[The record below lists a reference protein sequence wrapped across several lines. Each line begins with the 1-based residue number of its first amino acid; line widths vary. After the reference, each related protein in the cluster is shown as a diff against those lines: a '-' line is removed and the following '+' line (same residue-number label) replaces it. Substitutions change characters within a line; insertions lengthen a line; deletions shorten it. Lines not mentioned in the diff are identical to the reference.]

1 MNSDLEGWDWI
12 VLSFYFIS
20 LILVA
25 VWVTLKKNK
34 NTEDYFLAGRNVGW
48 FVIGAS
54 IFASNIGSE
63 HVVGLAGTG
72 YESGAPMAHYELH
85 AWIVLLLGWLF
96 LPFYIRS
103 GAFTMPE
110 FLEKRFDAGSRWF
123 LSVFSLIAYV
133 LTKVSVTI
141 YAGGI
146 VVSELLGIDFWIGA
160 IGVVVFTG
168 IYTIIGGMKAVIY
181 TETLQAIVLIIGS
194 IIITY
199 LGLEAVGG
207 WDSLTEIVVRESP
220 QHFNMWRPM
229 NDPDFPWTGLL
240 FGGTIVG
247 VWYWCT
253 DQYIVQ
259 RTLAANNIK
268 IGRRGAIFGAYLK
281 LLPIFI
287 FLIPGIIAFALSV
300 EDPVKYSIIKAD
312 RAFPMLVKELLPIGL
327 KGLVA
332 GGLMAALMSS
342 LASVFN
348 SCSTIF
354 TIDIYKKLKPKES
367 EKKLLN
373 IGKFAT
379 VIIVLLGI
387 AWIPIMDKIGGGVMY
402 QYLQNVQSYI
412 APPVAAVFLLGII
425 WKRVNSK
432 AAITTLL
439 AGLFLLVVR
448 LSAEIY
454 YNPNTNILVNSIE
467 TVDNNKKY
475 KLSVTVE
482 NNGFHDIQWEN
493 QKIWKEK
500 AKQKSFL
507 KFVDDE
513 GNNKSTNLAYLTNY
527 NLAETITIGNR
538 VYIEKNKKLKF
549 DIFYE
554 AKNGFI
560 DFKNFHIDN
569 KKGFISDKNTKITY
583 NLKIKKPQTIANG
596 FLFEFARINFSHM
609 AILMFIFSILLCISV
624 TLSTTEP
631 EYSKIVGLSF
641 GTLTKEQKVENKNSY
656 EKIDLILSLILVI
669 IVIVILNY
677 FTG

>member
-1 MNSDLEGWDWI
+1 MTTVLERLDWI
-12 VLSFYFIS
+12 VLGIYFLA

-25 VWVTLKKNK
+25 VWVVLQKNK

-72 YESGAPMAHYELH
+72 FESGTPMAHYELH

-110 FLEKRFDAGSRWF
+110 FLEKRFDSKSRWF
-123 LSVFSLIAYV
+123 LSLFSLIAYV

-146 VVSELLGIDFWIGA
+146 VVSELLGIPFWYGA

-168 IYTIIGGMKAVIY
+168 MYTVIGGMKAVIY
-181 TETLQAIVLIIGS
+181 TETLQAIILILGS
-194 IIITY
+194 IIITF
-199 LGLEAVGG
+199 LGLQEVGG
-207 WDSLTEIVVRESP
+207 WAELRNTVIAASP
-220 QHFNMWRPM
+220 DHFNMWRPM
-229 NDPDFPWTGLL
+229 SDPDFPWTGLL

-247 VWYWCT
+247 IWYWCT

-287 FLIPGIIAFALSV
+287 FLIPGIIAFALSIQNPEV
-300 EDPVKYSIIKAD
+300 FSIEKAD
-312 RAFPMLVKELLPIGL
+312 RAFPMLVKTLLPVGL

-354 TIDIYKKLKPKES
+354 TIDIYKKLKPNES

-373 IGKFAT
+373 IGKLATT
-379 VIIVLLGI
+379 VIVILGI
-387 AWIPIMDKIGGGVMY
+387 IWIPIMEKIGGGVMY

-412 APPVAAVFLLGII
+412 APPVAAVFILGII
-425 WKRVNSK
+425 WKRVNSQ
-432 AAITTLL
+432 AAITTLM
-439 AGLFLLVVR
+439 AGLVLLIIR
-448 LSAEIY
+448 LSSEIY
-454 YNPNTNILVNSIE
+454 FQPEISSNTI
-467 TVDNNKKY
+467 VDSY
-475 KLSVTVE
+475 M
-482 NNGFHDIQWEN
+482 
-493 QKIWKEK
+493 
-500 AKQKSFL
+500 
-507 KFVDDE
+507 FV
-513 GNNKSTNLAYLTNY
+513 
-527 NLAETITIGNR
+527 
-538 VYIEKNKKLKF
+538 
-549 DIFYE
+549 
-554 AKNGFI
+554 
-560 DFKNFHIDN
+560 
-569 KKGFISDKNTKITY
+569 
-583 NLKIKKPQTIANG
+583 
-596 FLFEFARINFSHM
+596 FATINFSHM
-609 AILMFIFSILLCISV
+609 AILMFIFSILLCVGV

-641 GTLTKEQKVENKNSY
+641 GTLTKEQRIENKNSY
-656 EKIDLILSLILVI
+656 ETIDIVLSVTLVI
-669 IVIVILNY
+669 IVVAILSY

>member
-1 MNSDLEGWDWI
+1 
-12 VLSFYFIS
+12 
-20 LILVA
+20 
-25 VWVTLKKNK
+25 
-34 NTEDYFLAGRNVGW
+34 
-48 FVIGAS
+48 
-54 IFASNIGSE
+54 
-63 HVVGLAGTG
+63 
-72 YESGAPMAHYELH
+72 MAHYELH

-110 FLEKRFDAGSRWF
+110 FLEKRFDSKSRWF
-123 LSVFSLIAYV
+123 LSLFSLIAYV

-146 VVSELLGIDFWIGA
+146 VVSELLGIPFWYGA

-168 IYTIIGGMKAVIY
+168 MYTVIGGMKAVIY
-181 TETLQAIVLIIGS
+181 TETLQAIILILGS

-199 LGLEAVGG
+199 LGLQEVGG
-207 WDSLTEIVVRESP
+207 WAELRNTVVAASP
-220 QHFNMWRPM
+220 DHFNMWRPM
-229 NDPDFPWTGLL
+229 SDPDFPWTGLL

-287 FLIPGIIAFALSV
+287 FLIPGIIAFALSIQNPEV
-300 EDPVKYSIIKAD
+300 FSIEKAD
-312 RAFPMLVKELLPIGL
+312 RAFPMLVKTLLPVGL

-354 TIDIYKKLKPKES
+354 TIDIYKKLKPNES

-373 IGKFAT
+373 IGKLATT
-379 VIIVLLGI
+379 VIVILGI
-387 AWIPIMDKIGGGVMY
+387 IWIPIMEKIGGGVMY

-412 APPVAAVFLLGII
+412 APPVAAVFILGIV

-432 AAITTLL
+432 AAITTLM
-439 AGLFLLVVR
+439 AGLVLLIIR
-448 LSAEIY
+448 LSSEIY
-454 YNPNTNILVNSIE
+454 FQPEISSNTI
-467 TVDNNKKY
+467 VDSY
-475 KLSVTVE
+475 M
-482 NNGFHDIQWEN
+482 
-493 QKIWKEK
+493 
-500 AKQKSFL
+500 
-507 KFVDDE
+507 FV
-513 GNNKSTNLAYLTNY
+513 
-527 NLAETITIGNR
+527 
-538 VYIEKNKKLKF
+538 
-549 DIFYE
+549 
-554 AKNGFI
+554 
-560 DFKNFHIDN
+560 
-569 KKGFISDKNTKITY
+569 
-583 NLKIKKPQTIANG
+583 
-596 FLFEFARINFSHM
+596 FATINFSHM
-609 AILMFIFSILLCISV
+609 AILMFIFSILLCVGV

-641 GTLTKEQKVENKNSY
+641 GTLTKEQRVENKNSY
-656 EKIDLILSLILVI
+656 ETIDVILSVTLVI
-669 IVIVILNY
+669 IVVAILSY

>member
-1 MNSDLEGWDWI
+1 MTTVLETLDWF
-12 VLSFYFIS
+12 VLGAYFFA

-25 VWVTLKKNK
+25 VWVVAQKNK

-72 YESGAPMAHYELH
+72 FESGAPMAHYELH

-110 FLEKRFDAGSRWF
+110 FLEKRFDSRSRWF
-123 LSVFSLIAYV
+123 LSLFSLVAYV

-146 VVSELLGIDFWIGA
+146 VVSELLGIPFWYGA

-168 IYTIIGGMKAVIY
+168 IYTVIGGMKAVIY
-181 TETLQAIVLIIGS
+181 TETLQAIVLILGS
-194 IIITY
+194 VIITY
-199 LGLEAVGG
+199 LGLQEVGG
-207 WDSLTEIVVRESP
+207 WNELRNIVIAESP
-220 QHFNMWRPM
+220 DHFNMWRPM
-229 NDPDFPWTGLL
+229 TDPDFPWTGLL

-287 FLIPGIIAFALSV
+287 FLIPGIIAFALSIK
-300 EDPVKYSIIKAD
+300 DPAVFSIEKAD
-312 RAFPMLVKELLPIGL
+312 RAFPMLVKTLLPVGL

-354 TIDIYKKLKPKES
+354 TIDIYKKLRPLES

-373 IGKFAT
+373 IGKIATT
-379 VIIVLLGI
+379 VIVILGI
-387 AWIPIMDKIGGGVMY
+387 IWIPIMEKIGGGVMY

-412 APPVAAVFLLGII
+412 APPVTAVFLLGII
-425 WKRVNSK
+425 WKRVNAE

-439 AGLFLLVVR
+439 AGLILLILR
-448 LSAEIY
+448 LGSEIY
-454 YNPNTNILVNSIE
+454 YQPMIASGE
-467 TVDNNKKY
+467 FVDNFMFAFA
-475 KLSVTVE
+475 TV
-482 NNGFHDIQWEN
+482 
-493 QKIWKEK
+493 
-500 AKQKSFL
+500 
-507 KFVDDE
+507 
-513 GNNKSTNLAYLTNY
+513 
-527 NLAETITIGNR
+527 
-538 VYIEKNKKLKF
+538 
-549 DIFYE
+549 
-554 AKNGFI
+554 
-560 DFKNFHIDN
+560 
-569 KKGFISDKNTKITY
+569 
-583 NLKIKKPQTIANG
+583 
-596 FLFEFARINFSHM
+596 NFSHM
-609 AILMFIFSILLCISV
+609 AILMFIFSVLLCITVSIL
-624 TLSTTEP
+624 TSP
-631 EYSKIVGLSF
+631 PDYSKISGLSY
-641 GTLTKEQKVENKNSY
+641 GTLTANHRKENSESY
-656 EKIDLILSLILVI
+656 DTVDVILSIILII
-669 IVIVILNY
+669 IVVAILSY
-677 FTG
+677 FTA

>member
-1 MNSDLEGWDWI
+1 MTTVLETLDWF
-12 VLSFYFIS
+12 VLGGYFFA

-25 VWVTLKKNK
+25 VWVAVQKNK

-72 YESGAPMAHYELH
+72 FESGTPMAHYELH

-110 FLEKRFDAGSRWF
+110 FLEKRFDSRSRWF
-123 LSVFSLIAYV
+123 LSLFSLVAYV

-146 VVSELLGIDFWIGA
+146 VVSELLGIPFWYGA

-168 IYTIIGGMKAVIY
+168 IYTVIGGMKAVIY
-181 TETLQAIVLIIGS
+181 TETLQAIVLILGS
-194 IIITY
+194 LIITY
-199 LGLEAVGG
+199 LGLQEVGG
-207 WDSLTEIVVRESP
+207 WNELRNIVVAESP
-220 QHFNMWRPM
+220 NHFNMWRPM
-229 NDPDFPWTGLL
+229 TDPDFPWTGLL

-247 VWYWCT
+247 IWYWCT

-287 FLIPGIIAFALSV
+287 FLIPGIIAFALSIK
-300 EDPVKYSIIKAD
+300 DPAIFSIEKAD
-312 RAFPMLVKELLPIGL
+312 RAFPMLVKTLLPVGL

-354 TIDIYKKLKPKES
+354 TIDIYKKLRPLES
-367 EKKLLN
+367 EKNLLN
-373 IGKFAT
+373 VGKIATT
-379 VIIVLLGI
+379 VIVILGI
-387 AWIPIMDKIGGGVMY
+387 IWIPIMEKIGGGVMY

-412 APPVAAVFLLGII
+412 APPVTAVFLLGII
-425 WKRVNSK
+425 WKRVNAK

-439 AGLFLLVVR
+439 SGLILLILR
-448 LSAEIY
+448 LGSEIY
-454 YNPNTNILVNSIE
+454 YQPVIASGQV
-467 TVDNNKKY
+467 
-475 KLSVTVE
+475 
-482 NNGFHDIQWEN
+482 
-493 QKIWKEK
+493 
-500 AKQKSFL
+500 
-507 KFVDDE
+507 
-513 GNNKSTNLAYLTNY
+513 
-527 NLAETITIGNR
+527 
-538 VYIEKNKKLKF
+538 
-549 DIFYE
+549 
-554 AKNGFI
+554 
-560 DFKNFHIDN
+560 IDN
-569 KKGFISDKNTKITY
+569 FM
-583 NLKIKKPQTIANG
+583 
-596 FLFEFARINFSHM
+596 FAFATVNFSHM
-609 AILMFIFSILLCISV
+609 AILMFIFSVLLCVSVSILTRPPDYTKIS
-624 TLSTTEP
+624 
-631 EYSKIVGLSF
+631 GLSY
-641 GTLTKEQKVENKNSY
+641 GTLNANQRKENSESY
-656 EKIDLILSLILVI
+656 DTVDIILSIILII
-669 IVIVILNY
+669 IVVSILSY

>member
-1 MNSDLEGWDWI
+1 LTTVLETLDWF
-12 VLSFYFIS
+12 VLGGYFFA

-25 VWVTLKKNK
+25 IWVAVQKNK

-72 YESGAPMAHYELH
+72 FETGTPMAHYELH

-110 FLEKRFDAGSRWF
+110 FLEKRFDSRSRWF
-123 LSVFSLIAYV
+123 LSLFSLVAYV

-146 VVSELLGIDFWIGA
+146 VVSELLGIPFWYGA

-168 IYTIIGGMKAVIY
+168 IYTVIGGMKAVIY
-181 TETLQAIVLIIGS
+181 TETLQAIVLILGS
-194 IIITY
+194 VIITY
-199 LGLEAVGG
+199 LGLQEVGG
-207 WDSLTEIVVRESP
+207 WSELRNIVIAESP
-220 QHFNMWRPM
+220 DHFNMWRPM
-229 NDPDFPWTGLL
+229 TDPNFPWTGLL

-287 FLIPGIIAFALSV
+287 FLIPGIIAFALSIK
-300 EDPVKYSIIKAD
+300 DPAIFSIEKAD
-312 RAFPMLVKELLPIGL
+312 RAFPMLVKTLLPVGL

-354 TIDIYKKLKPKES
+354 TIDIYKKLRPLES

-373 IGKFAT
+373 IGKIATT
-379 VIIVLLGI
+379 VIVILGI
-387 AWIPIMDKIGGGVMY
+387 IWIPIMEKIGGGVMY

-412 APPVAAVFLLGII
+412 APPVTAVFLLGII
-425 WKRVNSK
+425 WKRVNAE

-439 AGLFLLVVR
+439 AGLILLILR
-448 LSAEIY
+448 LGSEIY
-454 YNPNTNILVNSIE
+454 YQPMIASGELVNNFMFAFA
-467 TVDNNKKY
+467 TV
-475 KLSVTVE
+475 
-482 NNGFHDIQWEN
+482 
-493 QKIWKEK
+493 
-500 AKQKSFL
+500 
-507 KFVDDE
+507 
-513 GNNKSTNLAYLTNY
+513 
-527 NLAETITIGNR
+527 
-538 VYIEKNKKLKF
+538 
-549 DIFYE
+549 
-554 AKNGFI
+554 
-560 DFKNFHIDN
+560 
-569 KKGFISDKNTKITY
+569 
-583 NLKIKKPQTIANG
+583 
-596 FLFEFARINFSHM
+596 NFSHM
-609 AILMFIFSILLCISV
+609 AILMFIFSVLLCISV
-624 TLSTTEP
+624 SILTSPPNYTKISGLSYGTLSHNHR
-631 EYSKIVGLSF
+631 
-641 GTLTKEQKVENKNSY
+641 KENRESY
-656 EKIDLILSLILVI
+656 DTVDIILSIILII
-669 IVIVILNY
+669 IVVSILSY

>member
-1 MNSDLEGWDWI
+1 MESVLERPDWI
-12 VLSFYFIS
+12 VLGIYFLA
-20 LILVA
+20 LIGVA
-25 VWVTLKKNK
+25 VWVVSQKNK

-72 YESGAPMAHYELH
+72 FETGTPMAHYELH

-110 FLEKRFDAGSRWF
+110 FLEKRFDSRSRWF
-123 LSVFSLIAYV
+123 LSIFSLVAYV

-146 VVSELLGIDFWIGA
+146 VVSELLGIPFWYGA

-168 IYTIIGGMKAVIY
+168 IYTVIGGMKAVIY
-181 TETLQAIVLIIGS
+181 TETLQTVILILGS
-194 IIITY
+194 LIITY
-199 LGLEAVGG
+199 LGLKEVGG
-207 WDSLTEIVVRESP
+207 WGQLHETVTSVSP
-220 QHFNMWRPM
+220 DHFNMWRPM
-229 NDPDFPWTGLL
+229 SDPDFPWTGLL

-247 VWYWCT
+247 IWYWCT

-281 LLPIFI
+281 LMPILI
-287 FLIPGIIAFALSV
+287 FLIPGIIAFALTIQNPEVFSV
-300 EDPVKYSIIKAD
+300 DRAD
-312 RAFPMLVKELLPIGL
+312 RAFPMLVKTLLPVGL

-354 TIDIYKKLKPKES
+354 TIDIYKKLRPEKS
-367 EKKLLN
+367 ERELLT
-373 IGKFAT
+373 IGKIAT
-379 VIIVLLGI
+379 GIIVVLGI
-387 AWIPIMDKIGGGVMY
+387 IWIPIMDKIGGGVMY

-412 APPVAAVFLLGII
+412 APPVTTVFLLGII

-439 AGLFLLVVR
+439 AGLFLLILR
-448 LSAEIY
+448 LGSEIY
-454 YNPNTNILVNSIE
+454 YQPE
-467 TVDNNKKY
+467 
-475 KLSVTVE
+475 
-482 NNGFHDIQWEN
+482 
-493 QKIWKEK
+493 
-500 AKQKSFL
+500 
-507 KFVDDE
+507 
-513 GNNKSTNLAYLTNY
+513 
-527 NLAETITIGNR
+527 
-538 VYIEKNKKLKF
+538 
-549 DIFYE
+549 
-554 AKNGFI
+554 
-560 DFKNFHIDN
+560 
-569 KKGFISDKNTKITY
+569 
-583 NLKIKKPQTIANG
+583 IAAGTEVSG
-596 FLFEFARINFSHM
+596 FLFAFATVNFAHM
-609 AILMFIFSILLCISV
+609 AIFMFLFSVALCIAV
-624 TLSTTEP
+624 TLATAPPNYASI
-631 EYSKIVGLSF
+631 KGLSF
-641 GTLTKEQKVENKNSY
+641 GTLSPEDRINSKGSY
-656 EKIDLILSLILVI
+656 STIDIVLSVLLV
-669 IVIVILNY
+669 VIVIGILSY

>member
-1 MNSDLEGWDWI
+1 LNTVLEGLDWVVLGVYFLALI
-12 VLSFYFIS
+12 V
-20 LILVA
+20 VA
-25 VWVTLKKNK
+25 VWVALQKHN

-72 YESGAPMAHYELH
+72 FESGTPMAHYELH

-110 FLEKRFDAGSRWF
+110 FLEKRFDSRSRWF
-123 LSVFSLIAYV
+123 LSLFSLIAYV

-146 VVSELLGIDFWIGA
+146 VVSELLGIPFWYGA
-160 IGVVVFTG
+160 IGVVLFTG
-168 IYTIIGGMKAVIY
+168 IYTVIGGMKAVIY
-181 TETLQAIVLIIGS
+181 TETLQAVILILGS

-199 LGLEAVGG
+199 LGLQEVGG
-207 WDSLTEIVVRESP
+207 WNELRSIVIAESP
-220 QHFNMWRPM
+220 EHFNMWRPM

-247 VWYWCT
+247 IWYWCT

-300 EDPVKYSIIKAD
+300 QNPEVFSIEKAD
-312 RAFPMLVKELLPIGL
+312 RAFPMLVKTLLPVGL

-367 EKKLLN
+367 ENKLLN
-373 IGKFAT
+373 IGKIAT
-379 VIIVLLGI
+379 AVIVILGI
-387 AWIPIMDKIGGGVMY
+387 IWIPIMEKIGGGVMY

-412 APPVAAVFLLGII
+412 APPVAAVFLLGIL

-432 AAITTLL
+432 AAITTLM
-439 AGLFLLVVR
+439 AGLILLILR
-448 LSAEIY
+448 LGSEIY
-454 YNPNTNILVNSIE
+454 FQPEISSNQI
-467 TVDNNKKY
+467 VD
-475 KLSVTVE
+475 
-482 NNGFHDIQWEN
+482 GFM
-493 QKIWKEK
+493 
-500 AKQKSFL
+500 
-507 KFVDDE
+507 FV
-513 GNNKSTNLAYLTNY
+513 
-527 NLAETITIGNR
+527 
-538 VYIEKNKKLKF
+538 
-549 DIFYE
+549 
-554 AKNGFI
+554 
-560 DFKNFHIDN
+560 
-569 KKGFISDKNTKITY
+569 
-583 NLKIKKPQTIANG
+583 
-596 FLFEFARINFSHM
+596 FATINFSHM
-609 AILMFIFSILLCISV
+609 AILMFVFSILLCIGV
-624 TLSTTEP
+624 TLSTSEP
-631 EYSKIVGLSF
+631 NYNDIIGLSF
-641 GTLTKEQKVENKNSY
+641 GTLTEEQKHENRNSY
-656 EKIDLILSLILVI
+656 EFSDVLLSVILVI
-669 IVIVILNY
+669 LIIGVLSY

>member
-1 MNSDLEGWDWI
+1 MVTVLETLDWF
-12 VLSFYFIS
+12 VLGAYFFA

-25 VWVTLKKNK
+25 VWVVIQKNK

-72 YESGAPMAHYELH
+72 FESGTPMAHYELH

-110 FLEKRFDAGSRWF
+110 FLEKRFDSRSRWF
-123 LSVFSLIAYV
+123 LSLFSLVAYV

-146 VVSELLGIDFWIGA
+146 VVSELLGIPFWYGA

-168 IYTIIGGMKAVIY
+168 IYTVIGGMKAVIY
-181 TETLQAIVLIIGS
+181 TETLQAIVLILGS
-194 IIITY
+194 VIITY
-199 LGLEAVGG
+199 LGLQEVGG
-207 WDSLTEIVVRESP
+207 WNELRNIVIAESP
-220 QHFNMWRPM
+220 DHFNMWRPM
-229 NDPDFPWTGLL
+229 TDPDFPWTGLL

-287 FLIPGIIAFALSV
+287 FLIPGIIAFALSIK
-300 EDPVKYSIIKAD
+300 DPAIFSIEKAD
-312 RAFPMLVKELLPIGL
+312 RAFPMLVKTLLPVGL

-354 TIDIYKKLKPKES
+354 TIDIYKKLRPLES

-373 IGKFAT
+373 IGKIAT
-379 VIIVLLGI
+379 SVIVILGI
-387 AWIPIMDKIGGGVMY
+387 IWIPIMEKIGGGVMY

-412 APPVAAVFLLGII
+412 APPVTAVFLLGII
-425 WKRVNSK
+425 WKRVNAE

-439 AGLFLLVVR
+439 AGLILLILR
-448 LSAEIY
+448 LGSEIY
-454 YNPNTNILVNSIE
+454 YQPMIASGQF
-467 TVDNNKKY
+467 VDNFMF
-475 KLSVTVE
+475 VFATV
-482 NNGFHDIQWEN
+482 
-493 QKIWKEK
+493 
-500 AKQKSFL
+500 
-507 KFVDDE
+507 
-513 GNNKSTNLAYLTNY
+513 
-527 NLAETITIGNR
+527 
-538 VYIEKNKKLKF
+538 
-549 DIFYE
+549 
-554 AKNGFI
+554 
-560 DFKNFHIDN
+560 
-569 KKGFISDKNTKITY
+569 
-583 NLKIKKPQTIANG
+583 
-596 FLFEFARINFSHM
+596 NFSHM
-609 AILMFIFSILLCISV
+609 AILMFIFSVLLCITVSIL
-624 TLSTTEP
+624 TNP
-631 EYSKIVGLSF
+631 PDYSKISGLSY
-641 GTLTKEQKVENKNSY
+641 GTLTVNHRKENRESY
-656 EKIDLILSLILVI
+656 DTVDVILSIILVI
-669 IVIVILNY
+669 IVVSILSY
-677 FTG
+677 FTA

>member
-1 MNSDLEGWDWI
+1 MNTVLEGLDWVVLGVYFLALI
-12 VLSFYFIS
+12 V
-20 LILVA
+20 VA
-25 VWVTLKKNK
+25 VWVALQKHN

-72 YESGAPMAHYELH
+72 FESGTPMAHYELH

-110 FLEKRFDAGSRWF
+110 FLEKRFDSRSRWF
-123 LSVFSLIAYV
+123 LSLFSLIAYV

-146 VVSELLGIDFWIGA
+146 VVSELLGIPFWYGA
-160 IGVVVFTG
+160 IGVVLFTG
-168 IYTIIGGMKAVIY
+168 IYTVIGGMKAVIY
-181 TETLQAIVLIIGS
+181 TETLQAVILILGS

-199 LGLEAVGG
+199 LGLQEVGG
-207 WDSLTEIVVRESP
+207 WNELRSIVIAESP
-220 QHFNMWRPM
+220 EHFNMWRPM

-247 VWYWCT
+247 IWYWCT

-287 FLIPGIIAFALSV
+287 FLSPGIIAFALSV
-300 EDPVKYSIIKAD
+300 QNPEVFSIEKAD
-312 RAFPMLVKELLPIGL
+312 RAFPMLVKTLLPVGL

-354 TIDIYKKLKPKES
+354 TIDIYKKLKPNES
-367 EKKLLN
+367 ENKLLN
-373 IGKFAT
+373 IGKIAT
-379 VIIVLLGI
+379 AVIVILGI
-387 AWIPIMDKIGGGVMY
+387 IWIPIMEKIGGGVMY

-412 APPVAAVFLLGII
+412 APPVAAVFLLGIL

-432 AAITTLL
+432 AAITTLM
-439 AGLFLLVVR
+439 AGLILLILR
-448 LSAEIY
+448 LGSEIY
-454 YNPNTNILVNSIE
+454 FQPEISSNQI
-467 TVDNNKKY
+467 VDG
-475 KLSVTVE
+475 VM
-482 NNGFHDIQWEN
+482 
-493 QKIWKEK
+493 
-500 AKQKSFL
+500 
-507 KFVDDE
+507 FV
-513 GNNKSTNLAYLTNY
+513 
-527 NLAETITIGNR
+527 
-538 VYIEKNKKLKF
+538 
-549 DIFYE
+549 
-554 AKNGFI
+554 
-560 DFKNFHIDN
+560 
-569 KKGFISDKNTKITY
+569 
-583 NLKIKKPQTIANG
+583 
-596 FLFEFARINFSHM
+596 FATINFSHM
-609 AILMFIFSILLCISV
+609 AILMFVFSILLCIGV
-624 TLSTTEP
+624 TLSTDEP
-631 EYSKIVGLSF
+631 NYNDIIGLSF
-641 GTLTKEQKVENKNSY
+641 GTLTEEQKHENKNSY
-656 EKIDLILSLILVI
+656 ELSDIFLSIILVI
-669 IVIVILNY
+669 LIVGVLSY